1 MVSAHGASLTNL
13 IWCSNIIGLI
23 EITHRGYSPNS
34 IPASV
39 SYGFIYYR
47 LFSQDSIDVYEDII
61 LEYCIKYYRRY
72 SIERICLKEFVF
84 HLTSLLFK
92 LIIINLILLFIQF
105 VVFYNLKHII
115 LIITIIKC

>member
-13 IWCSNIIGLI
+13 IWCSNIIDLI

-34 IPASV
+34 IHASV
-39 SYGFIYYR
+39 SWDFIYYR
-47 LFSQDSIDVYEDII
+47 LFIQDSIDVYEDII

-84 HLTSLLFK
+84 LFNIV
-92 LIIINLILLFIQF
+92 II
-105 VVFYNLKHII
+105 
-115 LIITIIKC
+115 